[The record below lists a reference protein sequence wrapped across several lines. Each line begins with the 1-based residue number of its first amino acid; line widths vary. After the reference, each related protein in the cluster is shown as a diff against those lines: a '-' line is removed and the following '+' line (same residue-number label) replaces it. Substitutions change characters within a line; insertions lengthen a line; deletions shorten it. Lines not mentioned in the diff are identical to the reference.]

1 MAQSLTPAE
10 YAQLQQLINQMQSNQ
25 SPPATSQH
33 PVILCP
39 PTPRPPTPRPLHPTL
54 LLPAPSAPI
63 SHSYQSFRT
72 QAPQEYPTISNGH
85 SALPSLPTSQPFLG
99 FSSLGTSLIGQVNQQ
114 RLASSAATQPRQP
127 QLPLRGR
134 RRGPAIR
141 PPQLPRAPKLEDCVS
156 HIASEPLIQLVVK
169 VYPPQVNSLNVQQGI
184 VLLIFFIYSEL
195 GAKICSTTDIY
206 VTLSQLGWKKWI
218 SIIPLTSLHQPLLS
232 ALLNKSLCGWR
243 IPILLSRLHPPLMIT
258 HFCEMKLYP
267 CNCSS
272 LRTEV
277 FRDLLT
283 CKFDYAAWL
292 CLQTLPSMTSLPIA
306 LGLQ

>member
-1 MAQSLTPAE
+1 MAQLLTPAK
-10 YAQLQQLINQMQSNQ
+10 YAQLQQLINRMQSDR

-39 PTPRPPTPRPLHPTL
+39 PTPHPPTPCPLHPTL

-134 RRGPAIR
+134 HRGPAIR
-141 PPQLPRAPKLEDCVS
+141 PPQLPRAPRLEDCVS
-156 HIASEPLIQLVVK
+156 HITGEPLVQLAVK
-169 VYPPQVNSLNVQQGI
+169 VYPPQVNALNVQQGI

-206 VTLSQLGWKKWI
+206 VTLSQLGRKKWI

-232 ALLNKSLCGWR
+232 ALSNKSLRRWR

-258 HFCEMKLYP
+258 HF
-267 CNCSS
+267 
-272 LRTEV
+272 
-277 FRDLLT
+277 
-283 CKFDYAAWL
+283 
-292 CLQTLPSMTSLPIA
+292 
-306 LGLQ
+306 